1 MLLPASAGIGR
12 REVAAFGNC
21 FPGVSNC
28 GVFSKVYKSP
38 TRAVTLNQGATEI
51 MLALGLQDKMVG
63 TAYLDDEIWPEF
75 QAAYNK
81 IPALSGGAYPT
92 VKVRRPVT
100 DPRPAALR

>member
-1 MLLPASAGIGR
+1 MLLPAIAGGGR
-12 REVAAFGNC
+12 REVSAFGNC